1 VTCLGVSK
9 DYTSQRDL
17 ELSKIQHMISK
28 TFRDERRIATKSTI
42 AKRFFLR
49 EAACVQESDNSL
61 YCTNRMSLE
70 NLFYAT
76 RDSIYTGRH
85 GSYWKVV
92 EGNRRSWKEMEVN
105 GIVWKSLENART
117 VHR

>member
-1 VTCLGVSK
+1 
-9 DYTSQRDL
+9 
-17 ELSKIQHMISK
+17 M
-28 TFRDERRIATKSTI
+28 FRDERQIVTKSTI
-42 AKRFFLR
+42 TEGFFQG
-49 EAACVQESDNSL
+49 EATCIQGSDNSL

-76 RDSIYTGRH
+76 RDNIYTRRH

-92 EGNRRSWKEMEVN
+92 EANGRSEKGMEAI